1 MVQPLGSVDGLK
13 LGLHPSMV
21 GLKSL
26 WDAGQVAIVLGTGYK
41 DPNYSHFQS
50 MEIMQTA
57 DPTGDS
63 PSGWLGRWLD
73 ATGSDPL
80 RALSVG
86 PNVPQVFAGV
96 RQQAST
102 LADSTDPGSQEL
114 GGDPNFVASY
124 RKLEHVFKREAPLEA
139 AIARVGANL
148 LEVGAKAAAALN
160 SQQPPP
166 AISPNNGGDIGNQ
179 LDIIAE
185 LIKAGLPTKA
195 YGVMTGSFDTHTN
208 QLQAQAEMLSQVD
221 GAVQNFMGDFPTVS
235 HGREPCHCDLQR
247 VRPPCGGERERRHR
261 PRLGSNVIVVG
272 PSVKGGF
279 YCEPPSLRRLDDTGN
294 LVHTVDFRRVY
305 ATVLADVMGVEP
317 RSFLGGRRYAT
328 LPFFH

>member
-1 MVQPLGSVDGLK
+1 MGRGTGGDRPRHGLQGPELQPLPVHGDHADGRPDGRQPKRLAGSLAGRNR
-13 LGLHPSMV
+13 V
-21 GLKSL
+21 GP
-26 WDAGQVAIVLGTGYK
+26 VA
-41 DPNYSHFQS
+41 
-50 MEIMQTA
+50 
-57 DPTGDS
+57 
-63 PSGWLGRWLD
+63 
-73 ATGSDPL
+73 
-80 RALSVG
+80 ALSVG

-139 AIARVGANL
+139 AIAQSGANL
-148 LEVGAKAAAALN
+148 LAVGAKAAAALS
-160 SQQPPP
+160 SQQAPP
-166 AISPNNGGDIGNQ
+166 AISPNDGGDIGNQ

-235 HGREPCHCDLQR
+235 HGLSPVIVIYSEFGRRAQANA
-247 VRPPCGGERERRHR
+247 ERRHR
-261 PRLGSNVIVVG
+261 PRLGEQRHRRGTVG
-272 PSVKGGF
+272 KAASTASRRACEGSTTPGTLCTRSTSGVSTPRCWPTSWAWSRGASSAATGTRRSPSSTDGLGL
-279 YCEPPSLRRLDDTGN
+279 SRRD
-294 LVHTVDFRRVY
+294 
-305 ATVLADVMGVEP
+305 
-317 RSFLGGRRYAT
+317 
-328 LPFFH
+328 